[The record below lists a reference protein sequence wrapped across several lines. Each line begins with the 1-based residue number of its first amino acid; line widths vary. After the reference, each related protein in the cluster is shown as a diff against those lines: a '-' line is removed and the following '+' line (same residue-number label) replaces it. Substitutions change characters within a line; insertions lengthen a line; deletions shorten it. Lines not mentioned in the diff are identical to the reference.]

1 MGIVDRYKKQQRS
14 EINAGKPLGG
24 GLDEKVAP
32 PLPGKAF
39 VGDLQVVKPVEK
51 GGKKG
56 LKVVFRLEVSK
67 LSKLKL
73 LVETTLHDQEL
84 GQFKSRLATFA
95 DTQGLLNVWE
105 ILKPTSDEATSY
117 DREVFVP
124 FEAIDVQREG
134 KVWCFARVRVLE
146 PDHGVIAEAEQAFA
160 IDAG

>member
-1 MGIVDRYKKQQRS
+1 MGIIDRYKKQQRS

-32 PLPGKAF
+32 ALPGKAF
-39 VGDLQVVKPVEK
+39 VGDLRVEKPAEK

-56 LKVVFRLEVSK
+56 LKVLFKLEVAN
-67 LSKLKL
+67 LSKFKL
-73 LVETTLHDQEL
+73 VVETTLHDQEL
-84 GQFKSRLATFA
+84 GQFKSRMATFA

-105 ILKPTSDEATSY
+105 VLKPAKDEPTTCE
-117 DREVFVP
+117 REVFVP

-146 PDHGVIAEAEQAFA
+146 PDHGAIAEAEAAFA

>member
-73 LVETTLHDQEL
+73 LVETTLTTWSW
-84 GQFKSRLATFA
+84 GSSRA
-95 DTQGLLNVWE
+95 GSRPS
-105 ILKPTSDEATSY
+105 PTRRGS
-117 DREVFVP
+117 
-124 FEAIDVQREG
+124 
-134 KVWCFARVRVLE
+134 
-146 PDHGVIAEAEQAFA
+146 
-160 IDAG
+160 

>member
-14 EINAGKPLGG
+14 ERNAGKPLGG
-24 GLDEKVAP
+24 GLDEKKAP
-32 PLPGKAF
+32 ALPGQAF
-39 VGDLQVVKPVEK
+39 VADVQVVKPVEK

-56 LKVVFRLEVSK
+56 LKVTFTLAIEN
-67 LSKLKL
+67 LSKFKL
-73 LVETTLHDQEL
+73 VVETTLHDQEL
-84 GQFKSRLATFA
+84 GQFKSRMATLA

-105 ILKPTSDEATSY
+105 VLKPSSDEFEA

-146 PDHGVIAEAEQAFA
+146 ADHGIIAEAEQAFA